1 MGGSARGIGQG
12 ICINFAKTGA
22 TVAAFD
28 FRETKETI
36 ELVKKENGGA
46 PAKGWQVDGTD
57 NKAVKAAIDQVEKEL
72 GSIDILVNC
81 AGISNS
87 RPVLM
92 ENYENFEKA
101 MNTNCGAVSPIPTNP
116 TLLFLSVVHKT
127 YILDGDFN
135 SPCPS

>member
-1 MGGSARGIGQG
+1 LTVGSARGIGQG

-28 FRETKETI
+28 FRETAETI

-46 PAKGWQVDGTD
+46 PAKGWTVDGTD
-57 NKAVKAAIDQVEKEL
+57 NKAVKAAIEEVEKDL
-72 GSIDILVNC
+72 GPIDVLVNC

-92 ENYENFEKA
+92 ENYENFAKA
-101 MNTNCGAVSPIPTNP
+101 MDTNCGAVPPLIPSK
-116 TLLFLSVVHKT
+116 FS
-127 YILDGDFN
+127 
-135 SPCPS
+135 

>member
-1 MGGSARGIGQG
+1 MVGSARGIGQG
-12 ICINFAKTGA
+12 ICLAFAKTGA

-28 FRETKETI
+28 FRDTAETI

-57 NKAVKAAIDQVEKEL
+57 NKAVNAAIEEVEKDL
-72 GSIDILVNC
+72 GPIKVLVNC

-92 ENYENFEKA
+92 EKYENFQKA
-101 MNTNCGAVSPIPTNP
+101 MDTNCGAVLTTSSFGIWKTNH
-116 TLLFLSVVHKT
+116 S
-127 YILDGDFN
+127 
-135 SPCPS
+135 